1 MNTSIMK
8 PISFLTPFIM
18 HKKTLNFTNSFGPMN
33 ISVIAT
39 MTLFVSGLLSPTFAQ
54 ESSVESVNNEQ
65 VQQIEQVMDESV
77 SNSPFNPQTPI
88 ELVRGDEL
96 PFMNARFSPDGEH
109 IAFTGPNYFGLWVA
123 DYNQQDSINVSN
135 MRKLTSVQAGF
146 GYDWS
151 LDGEWILSTHHV
163 YRDRKKMSALQLY
176 GTEVGE
182 VKRLTDYSMGY
193 QGDPEWMGYESLA
206 VISSRNGLVSA
217 ETGVELPERLKPAIP
232 DDRNRL
238 FIMDEKLVRLSEN
251 NSQMNPVEVFED
263 EDAKLLNL
271 VHSPDGKLVAF
282 ERYGDGLYLMNSNG
296 ENLRF
301 LGKAYRASWSPDS
314 RYIVAMETQDN
325 GYAFTAAELVVFGVN
340 EPTRVEITRN
350 TDLITLNPSWSPY
363 GDSILFNDP
372 ETGHIYLLPLR

>member
-1 MNTSIMK
+1 
-8 PISFLTPFIM
+8 
-18 HKKTLNFTNSFGPMN
+18 
-33 ISVIAT
+33 
-39 MTLFVSGLLSPTFAQ
+39 
-54 ESSVESVNNEQ
+54 
-65 VQQIEQVMDESV
+65 
-77 SNSPFNPQTPI
+77 
-88 ELVRGDEL
+88 
-96 PFMNARFSPDGEH
+96 
-109 IAFTGPNYFGLWVA
+109 
-123 DYNQQDSINVSN
+123 

-176 GTEVGE
+176 GTEVGV

-193 QGDPEWMGYESLA
+193 QGDPEWIGYESLA
-206 VISSRNGLVSA
+206 VISSRNGLVRA

-238 FIMDEKLVRLSEN
+238 IIVDEKLVRVSEN
-251 NSQMNPVEVFED
+251 NSEMDPVTVFED
-263 EDAKLLNL
+263 EEAKLLNL

-282 ERYGDGLYLMNSNG
+282 ERYGEGLYLMNSNG

-301 LGKAYRASWSPDS
+301 LGRAYRASWSPDS
-314 RYIVAMETQDN
+314 QYIVAMETQDN
-325 GYAFTAAELVVFGVN
+325 GYAFTAAELVVFGAN
-340 EPTRVEITRN
+340 EPTRVEITSN

-372 ETGHIYLLPLR
+372 ETGHIYLLPLQ

>member
-1 MNTSIMK
+1 MK

-65 VQQIEQVMDESV
+65 VQQIEQGMDESV

>member
-1 MNTSIMK
+1 
-8 PISFLTPFIM
+8 M
-18 HKKTLNFTNSFGPMN
+18 HTN
-33 ISVIAT
+33 ISRKLSSLHLLHFSIFAG
-39 MTLFVSGLLSPTFAQ
+39 MTFFVTGLITPTFAQ
-54 ESSVESVNNEQ
+54 ESTAESVINEQLQSVEKDLDGSF
-65 VQQIEQVMDESV
+65 

-123 DYNQQDSINVSN
+123 DYSQQDSINVSN

-176 GTEVGE
+176 GTEVGV

-206 VISSRNGLVSA
+206 VISSRNGLVRA

-238 FIMDEKLVRLSEN
+238 IIVDEKLVRVSEN
-251 NSQMNPVEVFED
+251 NSEMDPVTVFED
-263 EDAKLLNL
+263 REAKLLNL

-282 ERYGDGLYLMNSNG
+282 ERYGEGLYLMNSNG

-301 LGKAYRASWSPDS
+301 LGRAYRASWSPDS
-314 RYIVAMETQDN
+314 QYIVAMETQDN
-325 GYAFTAAELVVFGVN
+325 GYAFTAAELVVFGAN
-340 EPTRVEITRN
+340 EPTRVEITSN

>member
-1 MNTSIMK
+1 MK

-325 GYAFTAAELVVFGVN
+325 GYAFTAAELVVFGAN
-340 EPTRVEITRN
+340 EPTRVEITSN